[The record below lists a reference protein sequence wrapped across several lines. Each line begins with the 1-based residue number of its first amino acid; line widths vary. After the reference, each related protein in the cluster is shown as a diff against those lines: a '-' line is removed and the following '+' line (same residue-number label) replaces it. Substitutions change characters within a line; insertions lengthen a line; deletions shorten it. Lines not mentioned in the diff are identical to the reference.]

1 MPGQKVSRSDAECQC
16 SGPHVSVRT
25 PGVQDA
31 QKALVLQP
39 MTREMISSGYTFFMS
54 LGQKELW
61 NCSEGLNWLLVGSW
75 MGRSG

>member
-1 MPGQKVSRSDAECQC
+1 MPGQKVSGNGSECQC
-16 SGPHVSVRT
+16 PGPHVSVRT
-25 PGVQDA
+25 SGVLDA
-31 QKALVLQP
+31 QKASVLQP
-39 MTREMISSGYTFFMS
+39 TKREMISRVYTFFMT

>member
-1 MPGQKVSRSDAECQC
+1 MSTSGSECQC
-16 SGPHVSVRT
+16 PGIHVSGRT
-25 PGVQDA
+25 LGVLDA

-39 MTREMISSGYTFFMS
+39 MKREMISRVYTFFMT